1 MVWCQS
7 PYIFFHVQKTG
18 AQNGIKKKEKEI
30 ERGIE
35 RKRDRGKKREREN
48 ANFGESSLGLP
59 FGHRE
64 VATFLFIF
72 PKAVGLMK

>member
-1 MVWCQS
+1 MRACAFTLGRQPEKRS
-7 PYIFFHVQKTG
+7 ERERERR
-18 AQNGIKKKEKEI
+18 EKE
-30 ERGIE
+30 ERE
-35 RKRDRGKKREREN
+35 RDRKVREN

-64 VATFLFIF
+64 VATSLFIF